1 MRFQIRPLVNFL
13 WLGAFI
19 MALGGGI
26 AATDRRYRIANKE
39 AATEPATIPGVP
51 G

>member
-1 MRFQIRPLVNFL
+1 VRFQIRPLVNFL

-26 AATDRRYRIANKE
+26 AATDRRYRIAKE
-39 AATEPATIPGVP
+39 AASEAATIPGVA